1 MEVQNH
7 CVKYSARFSFP
18 CKMNANANSGI
29 LETCKCRI
37 SIRMEER
44 SGRHFKKLGYV
55 DVNLSEY
62 AGAGPSTQRYI
73 LQAYDSSHRMDN
85 SMIQLSLNIT
95 LVEGDIIF
103 SRPMTRKEPILLP
116 GEEARRKSKAFTSSN
131 SGTSS
136 RVSSRDGGEAS
147 D

>member
-1 MEVQNH
+1 MYKHVFLH
-7 CVKYSARFSFP
+7 S
-18 CKMNANANSGI
+18 
-29 LETCKCRI
+29 
-37 SIRMEER
+37 RMEER

-103 SRPMTRKEPILLP
+103 SRSGRQKLSSTKD
-116 GEEARRKSKAFTSSN
+116 KKAFDREEN
-131 SGTSS
+131 
-136 RVSSRDGGEAS
+136 
-147 D
+147 

>member
-1 MEVQNH
+1 MYKHVFLH
-7 CVKYSARFSFP
+7 S
-18 CKMNANANSGI
+18 
-29 LETCKCRI
+29 
-37 SIRMEER
+37 RMEER

-103 SRPMTRKEPILLP
+103 SRSGRQKLSSTNDKKASFEN
-116 GEEARRKSKAFTSSN
+116 ANSKFQCFVVLET
-131 SGTSS
+131 
-136 RVSSRDGGEAS
+136 E
-147 D
+147 

>member
-1 MEVQNH
+1 
-7 CVKYSARFSFP
+7 
-18 CKMNANANSGI
+18 
-29 LETCKCRI
+29 
-37 SIRMEER
+37 MEER

-103 SRPMTRKEPILLP
+103 SRSGRQKLSTKDKNASFENVNSKFQCYDLL
-116 GEEARRKSKAFTSSN
+116 ETE
-131 SGTSS
+131 
-136 RVSSRDGGEAS
+136 
-147 D
+147 